1 MANSA
6 FQVQSVNLTNGVT
19 GVLPAA
25 NGGVGA
31 GAVLQ
36 TLSTTKTNTF
46 STTGTAYTD
55 VTGLS
60 QAITPASTSN
70 KVLVTV
76 TMMVG
81 GPTGSDSIIAQ
92 LLRGSTAIGVGAA
105 AGSRT
110 PASATVVAQNA
121 AFGETISF
129 SFLDSPATTSS
140 TTYKVQVRSSSAGT
154 IYVNRTSTD
163 SDADGFVRGASTITV
178 QEIKG

>member
-36 TLSTTKTNTF
+36 TLSTTKTDTF
-46 STTGTAYTD
+46 STTGTSFAD

-60 QAITPASTSN
+60 RSITPASASN
-70 KVLVTV
+70 KVLVIV
-76 TMMVG
+76 TMCVG
-81 GPTGSDSIIAQ
+81 GSTANQVIAQ
-92 LLRGSTAIGVGAA
+92 LLRGSTAIGIGDA

-110 PASATVVAQNA
+110 RAAAPWLASNDTVSGTLN
-121 AFGETISF
+121 I
-129 SFLDSPATTSS
+129 SFLDIPATTSA
-140 TTYKVQVRSSSAGT
+140 TTYKIQMRCGGVGTVYLNRSA
-154 IYVNRTSTD
+154 TD
-163 SDADGFVRGASTITV
+163 TDADGFVRGASTITV